1 MWTKT
6 SSPPPSWRIESSQR
20 GSADAASAPSVVVTG
35 QAQPSIA
42 ASWKMPGRRGHAAA
56 LAVAMPAEGVH
67 AQPEAE
73 EVGILCDVANTVCAA
88 Q

>member
-1 MWTKT
+1 
-6 SSPPPSWRIESSQR
+6 
-20 GSADAASAPSVVVTG
+20 
-35 QAQPSIA
+35 
-42 ASWKMPGRRGHAAA
+42 MPGRRGHAAA